1 MSGDHPLAEWIDRAR
16 AACNRVMRPHALVER
31 KALHDRCLAMDVRA
45 LLARPL
51 DEARYVALDTET
63 TGFAAYA
70 GDEIVQIALLEYR
83 GLEPT
88 GRSWCSY
95 VQPSRPIPATATAV
109 HGITDEMVADAPAI
123 GDIIEQV
130 VEFMQDCVL
139 VGHHIAFD
147 LRFLNRVT
155 QRELFL
161 RLPHPTI
168 DTMLLYLSHS
178 GRLGHY
184 ELDEVARACGVALE
198 GRHDALGDAR
208 IAGAILSHLARSA
221 AAAGY
226 TVGELIAATHQ
237 ATRDEVSEPP
247 P

>member
-1 MSGDHPLAEWIDRAR
+1 MSDDRPLAEWIDRAR
-16 AACNRVMRPHALVER
+16 AACNRVMRPQALIER
-31 KALHDRCLAMDVRA
+31 RALHDRCLAMDVRA
-45 LLARPL
+45 LLATPL
-51 DEARYVALDTET
+51 EEARYVALDTET

-88 GRSWCSY
+88 GCSWCSY
-95 VQPSRPIPATATAV
+95 VRPSLPIPAAATAV

-123 GDIIEQV
+123 GDIIDDV
-130 VEFMQDCVL
+130 VEFMQDAVL

-184 ELDEVARACGVALE
+184 ELDEIGQACGVSLE
-198 GRHDALGDAR
+198 GRHDAVGDAR

-226 TVGELIAATHQ
+226 TVGGLIAATR
-237 ATRDEVSEPP
+237 ATTRDELAGPP

>member
-1 MSGDHPLAEWIDRAR
+1 MSDDNPLAEWIDRAR
-16 AACNRVMRPHALVER
+16 AACNRVMRPHALTER
-31 KALHDRCLAMDVRA
+31 RALHDRCLAMDVRA
-45 LLARPL
+45 LLATPL
-51 DEARYVALDTET
+51 EAARYVALDTET
-63 TGFAAYA
+63 TGISAYA

-88 GRSWCSY
+88 GRTWCSY
-95 VQPSRPIPATATAV
+95 VRPSRPIPPTATAV

-123 GDIIEQV
+123 ADIIGDV
-130 VEFMQDCVL
+130 VEFMQDAVL

-147 LRFLNRVT
+147 LRFINRVT

-184 ELDEVARACGVALE
+184 ELEEVARACKVPLD
-198 GRHDALGDAR
+198 GRHDAAGDAR
-208 IAGAILSHLARSA
+208 IAGAILSQLARSA

-226 TVGELIAATHQ
+226 TVGGLIAATRA
-237 ATRDEVSEPP
+237 ATRDEVAEPP